1 MMHLKSPFLREAS
14 WRGFIHQ
21 GTDLEGLDT
30 LMNTQSV
37 TAYIGFDATAPSLHV
52 ASLSQIMWLRLLQK
66 HGHKPLVLMGDG
78 TTQIGDPSG
87 KDASRQL
94 LTPIEIE
101 ANVTSI

>member
-1 MMHLKSPFLREAS
+1 MIQFKSPFLQEAA

-21 GTDLEGLDT
+21 GTDLEGLDKF
-30 LMNTQSV
+30 MAHQSI

-52 ASLSQIMWLRLLQK
+52 GSLSQIMWLRLLQK

-87 KDASRQL
+87 KDTSRQL
-94 LTPIEIE
+94 LTPLEIE
-101 ANVTSI
+101 TNVTAI